1 MTDERRVRMTDDLQ
15 NSVFLAGCPARLAI
29 ELIADKWAAIV
40 VHGLGWETMRY
51 GELRNRIEGIS
62 SKMLTQTL
70 RNLEGNGL
78 VERRAYLEV
87 PVRVEYHLTALGK
100 SLLEPIS
107 VLCRWAEA
115 HGDEVVAGR
124 SADSG

>member
-1 MTDERRVRMTDDLQ
+1 MTDYPQ
-15 NSVFLAGCPARLAI
+15 NNVFLAGCAARLAI
-29 ELIADKWAAIV
+29 ELIADKWAAIA
-40 VHGLGWETMRY
+40 VHGIGRETMRY

-70 RNLEGNGL
+70 RNLEGDGL

-87 PVRVEYHLTALGK
+87 PVRVEYRLTALGE

-107 VLCRWAEA
+107 VLCRWAED
-115 HGDEVVAGR
+115 HGDEVVAAR
-124 SADSG
+124 STDSG